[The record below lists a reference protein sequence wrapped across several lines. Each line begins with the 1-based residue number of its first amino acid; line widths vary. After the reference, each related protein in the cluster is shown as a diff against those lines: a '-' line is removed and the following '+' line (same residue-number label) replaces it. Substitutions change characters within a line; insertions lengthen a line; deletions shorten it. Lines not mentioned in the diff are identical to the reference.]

1 MSEERQEGP
10 TSIDVT
16 DKQIDI
22 GGIPSEHR
30 YKHCLFFLNYH
41 EIVDTVCCS
50 QCIAPHSN

>member
-22 GGIPSEHR
+22 GGIPSVVPQEEKPQEQNR
-30 YKHCLFFLNYH
+30 
-41 EIVDTVCCS
+41 
-50 QCIAPHSN
+50 